1 MVLADVSRSVDGV
14 ERALMDMDL
23 MVMAPIAFLTAGGM
37 VVAQEAVDLV
47 FPRVGLSDNPSSNA
61 ELGAAAIFKMA
72 LAIGLAYGGT
82 KLGGMTASALSVVLA
97 IGVLGHSGADIID
110 LAQSV
115 WTGFGGSESS
125 SAPTRSRA
133 SGTQR
138 QTRSRSTRTAR
149 QTTTASS
156 SGPTATA
163 ASPSQTQRREDG
175 VWG

>member
-47 FPRVGLSDNPSSNA
+47 FPQIGLSDNPSNNK

-82 KLGGMTASALSVVLA
+82 KLGSTTASAVAVVLA

-110 LAQSV
+110 LAQSM
-115 WTGFGGSESS
+115 WTGFGGSGSS
-125 SAPTRSRA
+125 SAPTRSSRA
-133 SGTQR
+133 SGTRTR
-138 QTRSRSTRTAR
+138 QAQSRSTRTAR
-149 QTTTASS
+149 QTAPSSTPTTSASTTA
-156 SGPTATA
+156 TD
-163 ASPSQTQRREDG
+163 RREEG